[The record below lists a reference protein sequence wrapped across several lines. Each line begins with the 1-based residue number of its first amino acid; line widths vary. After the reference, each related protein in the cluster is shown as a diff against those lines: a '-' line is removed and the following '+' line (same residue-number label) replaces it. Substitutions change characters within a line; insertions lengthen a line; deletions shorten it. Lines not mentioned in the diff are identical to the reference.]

1 MKARNKRL
9 MLVVA
14 GVGLLGVA
22 AAFIF
27 SALSKNI
34 NVFYSPSEVK
44 ANQAPR
50 DRTFRLGGLV
60 QEGSLKRDTD
70 GLTVHF
76 LVTDKAQTI
85 EVMYTGIL
93 PDLFK
98 EGTGMIAQGK
108 LNEGGVFAA
117 TEVLA
122 KHDETYMPPEVA
134 KATEKGGKQAAADA
148 AAPAPG
154 VATK

>member
-14 GVGLLGVA
+14 GVALLGVA
-22 AAFIF
+22 ATFVF
-27 SALSKNI
+27 TALSKNI
-34 NVFYSPSEVK
+34 NVFFSPTEVK
-44 ANQAPR
+44 ANQAPQ
-50 DRTFRLGGLV
+50 DRTFRLGGMV
-60 QEGSLKRDTD
+60 VEGSLKRQPD
-70 GLTVHF
+70 GLTVNF
-76 LVTDKAQTI
+76 QVTDKAQT
-85 EVMYTGIL
+85 VDVTYTGIL

-108 LNEGGVFAA
+108 LAQNGVFNA

-134 KATEKGGKQAAADA
+134 DAMEKGQRAQSGT
-148 AAPAPG
+148 PAPT
-154 VATK
+154 VVTQ

>member
-14 GVGLLGVA
+14 GVALLGVA
-22 AAFIF
+22 ATFVF
-27 SALSKNI
+27 TALSKNI
-34 NVFYSPSEVK
+34 NVFFSPSEVK
-44 ANQAPR
+44 ANLAPR
-50 DRTFRLGGLV
+50 DRTFRIGGLV
-60 QEGSLKRDTD
+60 QEGSIKREND

-76 LVTDKAQTI
+76 LVTDKAETM
-85 EVMYTGIL
+85 EVTYKGIL

-98 EGTGMIAQGK
+98 EGTGMIAQGR
-108 LNEGGVFAA
+108 LAENGVFNA

-134 KATEKGGKQAAADA
+134 DALKKGDKANADA
-148 AAPAPG
+148 LASPSQT
-154 VATK
+154 TK

>member
-14 GVGLLGVA
+14 GVALLGVA
-22 AAFIF
+22 ATFVF
-27 SALSKNI
+27 TALSKNI
-34 NVFYSPSEVK
+34 NVFFSPSEVK
-44 ANQAPR
+44 ANLAPR
-50 DRTFRLGGLV
+50 DRTFRIGGLV
-60 QEGSLKRDTD
+60 QEGSLKREND

-76 LVTDKAQTI
+76 LVTDKAETM
-85 EVMYTGIL
+85 EVTFKGIL

-98 EGTGMIAQGK
+98 EGTGMIAQGR
-108 LNEGGVFAA
+108 LAENGVFNA

-134 KATEKGGKQAAADA
+134 DALKKGDKANADA
-148 AAPAPG
+148 MASPSQ
-154 VATK
+154 ATQ

>member
-14 GVGLLGVA
+14 GVALLGVA
-22 AAFIF
+22 ATFVF
-27 SALSKNI
+27 TALSKNI
-34 NVFYSPSEVK
+34 NVFFSPSEVK
-44 ANQAPR
+44 ANLAPR
-50 DRTFRLGGLV
+50 DRTFRIGGLV
-60 QEGSLKRDTD
+60 QEGSLKREND

-76 LVTDKAQTI
+76 LVTDKAETM
-85 EVMYTGIL
+85 EVTFKGIL

-98 EGTGMIAQGK
+98 EGTGMIAQGR
-108 LNEGGVFAA
+108 LAESGVFNA

-134 KATEKGGKQAAADA
+134 DALKKGDKANADA
-148 AAPAPG
+148 MASPSQ
-154 VATK
+154 ATQ

>member
-14 GVGLLGVA
+14 GVALLGVA
-22 AAFIF
+22 ATFVF
-27 SALSKNI
+27 TALSKNI

-60 QEGSLKRDTD
+60 QEGSLKRQPD

-76 LVTDKAQTI
+76 QVTDKVQTI
-85 EVMYTGIL
+85 DVSYTGIL

-108 LNEGGVFAA
+108 LAEDGVFNA

-134 KATEKGGKQAAADA
+134 NALEKGKQAPGS
-148 AAPAPG
+148 APAPSM
-154 VATK
+154 ATQ